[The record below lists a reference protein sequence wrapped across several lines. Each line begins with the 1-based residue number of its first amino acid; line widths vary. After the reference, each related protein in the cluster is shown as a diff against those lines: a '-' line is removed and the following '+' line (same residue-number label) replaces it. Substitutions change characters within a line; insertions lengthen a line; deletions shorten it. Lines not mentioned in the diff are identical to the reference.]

1 MNNNNH
7 TTGGGDIS
15 KVINSY
21 HSRSKSS
28 DDSTSISYSFIYSNK
43 TSIGHYET
51 SDQNKLFL
59 LSNNYK
65 SNHLK
70 DCNLNKSYLNPI
82 TVDVVIQHRKN
93 IQGKLKREFPDE
105 GVGPRKLN
113 RRKRITPT
121 YLGPLR
127 VNDNKG
133 NC

>member
-43 TSIGHYET
+43 TSIGHHEA

-70 DCNLNKSYLNPI
+70 DCNLNTSYLNPI